1 MTARGLFFNAACDV
15 CRMPP
20 EADDPTAD
28 RDVSAL
34 AREVVRE
41 LDPGTVIDDKL
52 ILSRRQAIGLATG
65 SVGVGVLATLGVDTA
80 AAQAAGQV
88 GTTTDPIDVVAYSL
102 QDRSGS
108 NMALENVAS
117 GSVQLS
123 SGTATVSTGVSATG
137 STFYPALGVD
147 DPNADVNLAAKLFF
161 DDSAGVWKITIDE
174 VGTSIGNP
182 TALYD
187 IIRVR

>member
-1 MTARGLFFNAACDV
+1 MATDPDPDLRARVEQL
-15 CRMPP
+15 
-20 EADDPTAD
+20 EA
-28 RDVSAL
+28 
-34 AREVVRE
+34 
-41 LDPGTVIDDKL
+41 TVEQQQQTIQQL
-52 ILSRRQAIGLATG
+52 LPSRRRVLQAGGLLAGGGLLGAVG
-65 SVGVGVLATLGVDTA
+65 SERVA
-80 AAQAAGQV
+80 ADAEGQV
-88 GTTTDPIDVVAYSL
+88 GTLSKPVDVIAWSL

-123 SGTATVSTGVSATG
+123 SGSATVSTGVSTTG
-137 STFYPALGVD
+137 ATFYPALGVQ
-147 DPNADVNLAAKLFF
+147 DPNADVNLATKLFF

-174 VGTSIGNP
+174 VETSVGNP